1 MNRQSAL
8 SPDYSHDDA
17 WLLRPDPPVSAVD
30 VFYIIPTEYHR
41 SGEPPVCSMDDHEVR
56 RLGLRHLQHKASAFF
71 PVGNVYA
78 PMYRQS
84 NVDCLVGADKSPKLR
99 RALVDGPVASVGA
112 AFDYYMT
119 HLNGGRPFILA
130 GHSQGALM
138 AKLLLESVFVRHPEY
153 HDLLIAAYLI
163 GFSITRSELA
173 QDPHLRFAAGPDDTD
188 VIISYNTEAPGV
200 TARNITL
207 IPGSPCINPI
217 TWRRDSAPASAEQSR
232 GGHFALWD
240 KDGRLCGVEDRPH
253 YADAAVDP
261 ERGVI
266 VCRTADPDE
275 FRVVGDEAGYF
286 PAGVLHTGDIP
297 LYYYD
302 LRANA
307 LNRAAAWMGA
317 HRSSAQ

>member
-1 MNRQSAL
+1 MSVI
-8 SPDYSHDDA
+8 PDYAQRDA
-17 WLLRPDPPVSAVD
+17 WLLRPETPVAAAD
-30 VFYIIPTEYHR
+30 VFYLIPTEYHQ
-41 SGEPPVCSMDDHEVR
+41 GKEPPVCEIDNPTVR
-56 RLGLRHLQHKASAFF
+56 ALGMRHLQHKASAFF

-78 PMYRQS
+78 PMYRQA
-84 NVDCLVGADKSPKLR
+84 NVSCLVGAAKSLR
-99 RALVDGPVASVGA
+99 LRQAMVDGPIASIVA

-153 HDLLIAAYLI
+153 HDLLVAAYLI

-200 TARNITL
+200 SARNITL
-207 IPGSPCINPI
+207 MPDAPCINPVN
-217 TWRRDSAPASAEQSR
+217 WRTDAVPASSDESLGAHLVRFSPI
-232 GGHFALWD
+232 
-240 KDGRLCGVEDRPH
+240 GRLCGAADRPG
-253 YADAAVDP
+253 YADAVVDP
-261 ERGVI
+261 KRGVI
-266 VCRTADPDE
+266 VCTTANPDD

-317 HRSSAQ
+317 HRLSAQ

>member
-1 MNRQSAL
+1 MHAYT
-8 SPDYSHDDA
+8 PDYSQDDA
-17 WLLRPDPPVSAVD
+17 WLLKPNQPVSAVD

-41 SGEPPVCSMDDHEVR
+41 GGEPPVCEMDHPQVR
-56 RLGLRHLQHKASAFF
+56 ACAMRHLQHKASAFF

-78 PMYRQS
+78 PMYRQA
-84 NVDCLVGADKSPKLR
+84 NVSCLVGAAKSLR
-99 RALVDGPVASVGA
+99 LRQAMVDGPIASIVA

-153 HDLLIAAYLI
+153 HDLLVAAYLI

-200 TARNITL
+200 SARNITL
-207 IPGSPCINPI
+207 MPDAPCINPVN
-217 TWRRDSAPASAEQSR
+217 WRTDAVPASSDESLGAHLVRFSPI
-232 GGHFALWD
+232 
-240 KDGRLCGVEDRPH
+240 GRLCGAADRPG
-253 YADAAVDP
+253 YADAVVDP
-261 ERGVI
+261 ERGVV
-266 VCRTADPDE
+266 VCRTANPDE

>member
-1 MNRQSAL
+1 MHAYT
-8 SPDYSHDDA
+8 PDYSQDDA
-17 WLLRPDPPVSAVD
+17 WLLKPNQPVSAVD
-30 VFYIIPTEYHR
+30 VFYIIPTEFHHG
-41 SGEPPVCSMDDHEVR
+41 GEPPVCEMDHPQVR
-56 RLGLRHLQHKASAFF
+56 ACAMRHLQHKASAFF

-78 PMYRQS
+78 PMYRQA
-84 NVDCLVGADKSPKLR
+84 NVDCLVGAAKSPQLR
-99 RALVDGPVASVGA
+99 QTMVNGPIASIVA

-138 AKLLLESVFVRHPEY
+138 AKILLGSVFVRHPEY
-153 HDLLIAAYLI
+153 HDQLIAAYLI
-163 GFSITRSELA
+163 GFSISDDELA
-173 QDPHLRFAAGPDDTD
+173 RDPHLKLAEGPDDTD
-188 VIISYNTEAPGV
+188 VILSYNTEAPGV

-286 PAGVLHTGDIP
+286 PEGVLHTGDIP

-307 LNRAAAWMGA
+307 LTRAAAWMGA
-317 HRSSAQ
+317 HRLSAQ

>member
-1 MNRQSAL
+1 MNRQSVP
-8 SPDYSHDDA
+8 SPDYSQDDA
-17 WLLRPDPPVSAVD
+17 WLLKPDPPVSAVD

-41 SGEPPVCSMDDHEVR
+41 SGEPPVCVMTDTEVR
-56 RLGLRHLQHKASAFF
+56 RLGMRHLQHKASAFF
-71 PVGNVYA
+71 PAGNVYA

-84 NVDCLVGADKSPKLR
+84 NVECLVGAAKSPRLR
-99 RALVDGPVASVGA
+99 RALIDGPVASIGA

-138 AKLLLESVFVRHPEY
+138 AKFLLESVFVRHPEY
-153 HDLLIAAYLI
+153 HDQLIAAYLI

-173 QDPHLRFAAGPDDTD
+173 QNPHLRFATGPDDTD

-207 IPGSPCINPI
+207 MPDAPCINPVN
-217 TWRRDSAPASAEQSR
+217 WRTDAVPAPSSESLGAHLVRFSPI
-232 GGHFALWD
+232 
-240 KDGRLCGVEDRPH
+240 GRLCGAADRPG

-261 ERGVI
+261 KRGVV
-266 VCRTADPDE
+266 VCTTANPDD
-275 FRVVGDEAGYF
+275 FRVIGDEGDYF
-286 PAGVLHTGDIP
+286 PKGVLHTGDIP

-307 LNRAAAWMGA
+307 LTRAAAWLNA
-317 HRSSAQ
+317 HRR

>member
-1 MNRQSAL
+1 MHAYT
-8 SPDYSHDDA
+8 PDYSQDDA
-17 WLLRPDPPVSAVD
+17 WLLKPNQPVSAVD

-41 SGEPPVCSMDDHEVR
+41 GGEPPVCEMDHPQVR
-56 RLGLRHLQHKASAFF
+56 ACAMRHLQHKASAFF

-78 PMYRQS
+78 PMYRQATVS
-84 NVDCLVGADKSPKLR
+84 CLVGAAQSLR
-99 RALVDGPVASVGA
+99 LRQAMVDGPIASIVS

-153 HDLLIAAYLI
+153 HDLLVAAYLI

-207 IPGSPCINPI
+207 MPDAPCINPVN
-217 TWRRDSAPASAEQSR
+217 WRTDAVPASSDESLGAHLVRFSPI
-232 GGHFALWD
+232 
-240 KDGRLCGVEDRPH
+240 GRLCGAADRPG
-253 YADAAVDP
+253 YADAVVDP
-261 ERGVI
+261 KRGVI
-266 VCRTADPDE
+266 VCTTANPDD